1 MSIKKHFN
9 EIAEIELVYHNP
21 QPLSERAK
29 IFGSKAAYQA
39 LISSWDMSKIELQ
52 EQFRVLL
59 LDQQN
64 NCLGISTIATG
75 GISACIADLRLVFA
89 LAIKAKA
96 TGIIISHNHPS
107 GNMKFSEPDKS
118 LTARFREAGKTLDIE
133 VLDHIIVGRNEYL
146 SMADSGLLP

>member
-9 EIAEIELVYHNP
+9 EIAEIELVYRNP
-21 QPLSERAK
+21 KPLSEHTK
-29 IFGSKAAYQA
+29 ILNSKDAYQA
-39 LISSWDMSKIELQ
+39 LISSWDMNKIELQ
-52 EQFRVLL
+52 EQFKVLL

-64 NCLGISTIATG
+64 NCLGISTVATG

-107 GNMKFSEPDKS
+107 GNMKFSEQDKI
-118 LTARFREAGKTLDIE
+118 LTSRFREAGKTLDIP
-133 VLDHIIVGRNEYL
+133 VLDHIVVGKDEYL
-146 SMADSGLLP
+146 SMADSGPLP